1 MCTHTH
7 THIHIHYK
15 YICVCVRVCV
25 YIHVYIYICT
35 YSNREKRH
43 TTILQCARLTLC
55 HLRTSHSEPLP
66 SNTTTILFDF
76 LFYFL
81 QLMLVTFGVIRDL
94 FQHIGFV
101 DGLIMTTLRIQ
112 NIVKK
117 NFLPI
122 VVYLWTASLFFVD
135 CCWVSTGVCV
145 RDAESERQQLKPT
158 FIQSMR
164 TERDNV
170 VYWKT
175 NGKIDN

>member
-7 THIHIHYK
+7 THIHIHYI

-76 LFYFL
+76 LFHFL

-94 FQHIGFV
+94 FEHIGFV

-117 NFLPI
+117 CFFCRLWFICGLLVFFL
-122 VVYLWTASLFFVD
+122 LTAA
-135 CCWVSTGVCV
+135 G
-145 RDAESERQQLKPT
+145 
-158 FIQSMR
+158 
-164 TERDNV
+164 
-170 VYWKT
+170 
-175 NGKIDN
+175 